1 MGTEI
6 ESHFARLLPLLAQ
19 TFEKDGHKLT
29 EIQVRVIE
37 HFKAA
42 DRTLCIMP
50 TGGGKSLIYWLS
62 CLIEG
67 GTALVISPL
76 VALIDEQ
83 VQKLKGQGIDAF
95 ALHGGT
101 ARSERDRF
109 FAEFYSG
116 KRHPA
121 FIFVSPERLATDG
134 LFRFCVRHQRE
145 TFKSIVVDEIH
156 CVSQWGQSFR
166 PFYKRI
172 PDFIRQV
179 FGPNSPKLMGLTA
192 TLNPKEIVEIC
203 DEFSIDRNNII
214 RDDLIVRSEIEL
226 SIHKVANENQKDEKL
241 WKLLD
246 VHRGE
251 KTLVYLYRRYN
262 TRGTEGLHEAA
273 VEKGHR
279 SAYFHS
285 DLSAADRQEVIAR
298 LRNNEIDV
306 VFATNAFG
314 MGIDIQDI
322 RNVIHYMLPESVEQ
336 YYQEVGRSA
345 RDKKA
350 AKAYLCYSNKNIEV
364 RKKNFIDS
372 SFPDRDCLERA
383 HKRICAG
390 ETGFKSL
397 QYFDEDD
404 ELQRALP
411 YLIGEGVVEI
421 RAVAFTSLEIF
432 KNIDNVNIRRL
443 YELTKTKS
451 FVSTVKKSGR
461 DAQEIADDVY
471 DAVLTGKCQ
480 MAKNKD
486 FDKCLI
492 VYNHADQLT
501 EGHLSSIERRIDDQR
516 KYRHEL
522 FDYFVHLIE
531 SYDQSKT
538 LHQDIGLYLGADRHK
553 LGCIFKTR
561 KGDLVRSKS
570 EVIIANL
577 LFESNIDYAYE
588 KKLFYEGGKYIE
600 PDFTIKLGTDVIY
613 WEHLGMIGADSY
625 DDRWLKKKEIYERF
639 FPGRLRKT
647 YESAHISASAS
658 EMIESFKCVLDR
670 RYVSP

>member
-6 ESHFARLLPLLAQ
+6 EAHFVRLLPSLAQ
-19 TFEKDGHKLT
+19 AFAKDGHKLT
-29 EIQVRVIE
+29 EIQVKTIE
-37 HFKAA
+37 QFKAV

-76 VALIDEQ
+76 IALIDEQ
-83 VQKLKGQGIDAF
+83 VQKLKDQGIDAF

-101 ARSERDRF
+101 AGTEREKF
-109 FAEFYSG
+109 FAEFYGG
-116 KRHPA
+116 KKLPA

-134 LFRFCVRHQRE
+134 QFRFCVKRHKDK
-145 TFKSIVVDEIH
+145 FKSIVVDEIH
-156 CVSQWGQSFR
+156 CVSQWGPSFR

-172 PDFIRQV
+172 PDFLRQV
-179 FGPNSPKLMGLTA
+179 FGTNPPKLMGMTA
-192 TLNPKEIVEIC
+192 TLNPQEIVEIC
-203 DEFSIDRNNII
+203 EDFSIDRHNII

-226 SIHKVANENQKDEKL
+226 SVHKVANENQKDEKL
-241 WKLLD
+241 WKLLEI
-246 VHRGE
+246 HRGE
-251 KTLVYLYRRYN
+251 KTLVYLYRKYKK
-262 TRGTEGLHEAA
+262 RGTEGLHEAA

-279 SAYFHS
+279 SDYFHG
-285 DLSAADRQEVIAR
+285 DLHADERQEVIAR
-298 LRNNEIDV
+298 LRQNEIDV

-314 MGIDIQDI
+314 MGIDIPDV

-372 SFPDRDCLERA
+372 SFPDREELLQA
-383 HKRICAG
+383 HKRIG
-390 ETGFKSL
+390 GGQVGLKSL

-404 ELQRALP
+404 DLQRALP
-411 YLIGEGVVEI
+411 YLIGEGVVSI
-421 RAVAFTSLEIF
+421 NAVAFTSLEIF
-432 KNIDNVNIRRL
+432 KSIDSASIQSL
-443 YELTKTKS
+443 YDLTKTRS
-451 FVSTVKKSGR
+451 FISTVKNSGR
-461 DAQEIADDVY
+461 DAQEIADEIY
-471 DAVLTGKCQ
+471 DAVLSGKCQ
-480 MAKNKD
+480 MAKNKG

-492 VYNHADQLT
+492 VDNRVEQLS
-501 EGHLSSIERRIDDQR
+501 EDNLMNIERRIEEQR

-531 SYDQSKT
+531 SSDQSKD
-538 LHQDIGLYLGADRHK
+538 LHQVIGLYLGADRHK
-553 LGCIFKTR
+553 LGRIFKTR

-577 LFESNIDYAYE
+577 LFEAKIDYVYE
-588 KKLFYEGGKYIE
+588 EKLFYEDGKHIE
-600 PDFTIKLGTDVIY
+600 PDFTITFGTEVFY
-613 WEHLGMIGADSY
+613 WEHLGMIGADKY
-625 DDRWLKKKEIYERF
+625 DDRWLKKKIVYDRL

-658 EMIESFKCVLDR
+658 ELIEGFMRLRSSR
-670 RYVSP
+670 SS